1 MDIVTNIILPIVLVL
16 LGIVV
21 VALVLMQQGKAH
33 GLSGA
38 IAGGADTFFGK
49 EKGNGLNAKI
59 AKSTTWLAVAFI
71 VIVFALY
78 VVSPEVKHST
88 TFSADNWSL
97 SPYQAT
103 TVTEYVEV

>member
-1 MDIVTNIILPIVLVL
+1 MDIVTNIILPAALILIGL
-16 LGIVV
+16 VV
-21 VALVLMQQGKAH
+21 VVLVLMQHGKAH
-33 GLSGA
+33 GLAGA

-49 EKGNGLNAKI
+49 EKGKNIDAKVGK
-59 AKSTTWLAVAFI
+59 ATTWLAVLFV